1 MRTFV
6 FILWTFLVFSNSVA
20 AQFTE
25 KEFDVDLW
33 TNGLPNTN
41 GIDRTPFDDNI
52 QNYKP
57 SLRVFYPRRRKRPD
71 VPLLLVPVGLTEVWL
86 MDMKDMSGHLS
97 LIN

>member
-57 SLRVFYPRRRKRPD
+57 SLRVFLPSKEKATGRAVIACPGGAYG
-71 VPLLLVPVGLTEVWL
+71 GLAY
-86 MDMKDMSGHLS
+86 GHEGYE
-97 LIN
+97 